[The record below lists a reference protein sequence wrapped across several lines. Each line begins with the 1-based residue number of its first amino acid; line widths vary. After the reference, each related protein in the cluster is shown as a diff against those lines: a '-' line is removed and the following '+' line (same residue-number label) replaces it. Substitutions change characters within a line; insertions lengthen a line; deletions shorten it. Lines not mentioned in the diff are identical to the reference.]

1 MCACLPSIASTFD
14 ASRGWLVE
22 FLLPLQQD
30 LAKVSAPNTAHR
42 TLRYATFQP
51 MDSLHCW
58 FGEIPGMPVSELAFM
73 VLG

>member
-1 MCACLPSIASTFD
+1 
-14 ASRGWLVE
+14 VE